1 MGDTGDQPEL
11 INADID
17 EITGFSHLNINSR
30 GFLPQGRGKVSALEC
45 HRRFNYPRTIKP
57 RRINGWN
64 FVVVKKNSPR
74 WESRFPWLYEAS
86 MFHRVENVDV
96 IELGFPFPRIFTRS
110 SSVTRDLL
118 AHGENVYRYGYHE
131 IFFWNELLRAL
142 SFFSRD

>member
-30 GFLPQGRGKVSALEC
+30 GFLPRVARAWKSISALEC

-57 RRINGWN
+57 RRINAWN
-64 FVVVKKNSPR
+64 FVVVKKNSPQR
-74 WESRFPWLYEAS
+74 WDLQRGSVKRNRDSRGYMKQAS

-96 IELGFPFPRIFTRS
+96 IQLGFPFPRIFTRS
-110 SSVTRDLL
+110 SSVRSSGTR
-118 AHGENVYRYGYHE
+118 
-131 IFFWNELLRAL
+131 
-142 SFFSRD
+142 